1 MQRAFK
7 KQRKTMISTEAPK
20 LHKLGEFLARTG
32 LSRSTTYREIA
43 LGKLKPV
50 RIGRALRFSESEICR
65 YISDAEKQE

>member
-1 MQRAFK
+1 
-7 KQRKTMISTEAPK
+7 MITNEAPK
-20 LHKLGEFLARTG
+20 LHKLGEFLIRTG

-65 YISDAEKQE
+65 YIEEAENQE